1 MQARIQDHWMTEGV
15 TIVDPHNTYIDGR
28 ASIGRDTIVHPFTVI
43 SGAVKIGANC
53 QVGPFTHL
61 RPGTILED
69 GVEAG
74 AFVEIKDSQ
83 LQSGT
88 VARHLAYLG
97 NASVGRDVNIGAGT
111 ITANF
116 DGVRKNKTEIG
127 DRAQIGSGAVMVAP
141 VTVGQDAVVGAGAVI
156 TRGSRVED
164 GDTVVG
170 IPARPLAA
178 RQKSH

>member
-1 MQARIQDHWMTEGV
+1 M
-15 TIVDPHNTYIDGR
+15 
-28 ASIGRDTIVHPFTVI
+28 I
-43 SGAVKIGANC
+43 SGNVRIGANC

-61 RPGTILED
+61 RPGTVLED

-83 LQSGT
+83 LESGT

-116 DGVRKNKTEIG
+116 NGVRKNRTEIG
-127 DRAQIGSGAVMVAP
+127 DRAQIGSGAVMIAP
-141 VTVGQDAVVGAGAVI
+141 VTIGQDAVVGAGAVI
-156 TRGSRVED
+156 TRGTRIGD
-164 GDTVVG
+164 GETVVG
-170 IPARPLAA
+170 VPARPLAA
-178 RQKSH
+178 RQDAH